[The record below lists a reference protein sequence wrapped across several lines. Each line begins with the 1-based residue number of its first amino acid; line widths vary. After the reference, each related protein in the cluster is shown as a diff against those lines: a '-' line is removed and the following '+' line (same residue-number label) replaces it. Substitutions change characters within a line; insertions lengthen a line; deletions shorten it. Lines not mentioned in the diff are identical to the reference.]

1 MADDELFSCLDRA
14 MPGEPTFSLLARDPS
29 FGHMVR
35 GWADERERA
44 IDAGDRPADDRQ
56 QVQEA
61 RDIATAG
68 EKWRREHLYEWR
80 RQPHSPVPPE
90 RRPEEMP

>member
-1 MADDELFSCLDRA
+1 MADEELFSCLDRA

-44 IDAGDRPADDRQ
+44 IDAGDRPVDDRQ

-80 RQPHSPVPPE
+80 RL
-90 RRPEEMP
+90 

>member
-1 MADDELFSCLDRA
+1 MADEELFSCLDRA

-35 GWADERERA
+35 AWADERERA

-80 RQPHSPVPPE
+80 RT
-90 RRPEEMP
+90 

>member
-1 MADDELFSCLDRA
+1 MADELLSCLDRA

-44 IDAGDRPADDRQ
+44 INAGDRPADDRL

-61 RDIATAG
+61 REIAERG
-68 EKWRREHLYEWR
+68 EQWRRAHMYEWR
-80 RQPHSPVPPE
+80 RS
-90 RRPEEMP
+90 

>member
-1 MADDELFSCLDRA
+1 MADEELFSCLDRA

-35 GWADERERA
+35 SWADERERA

-61 RDIATAG
+61 RDIAERG
-68 EKWRREHLYEWR
+68 ERWRREHLYEWR
-80 RQPHSPVPPE
+80 RP
-90 RRPEEMP
+90 